1 MSKVKSTVEETKEL
15 PPLFAPVDL
24 WCSEKVKE
32 PRLPGR
38 EVMHFVEE
46 VISVTQGVQLLLE
59 IRTTDNLS
67 YNTTGE
73 AEPVMQHLLREG
85 DHVILSR
92 LCATSLRMLSRSA
105 SSFVDLVN
113 ERHDHEGN
121 TEKEGDNHG

>member
-1 MSKVKSTVEETKEL
+1 MSKIKSIAEETKEL
-15 PPLFAPVDL
+15 PPLFEPVTL

-46 VISVTQGVQLLLE
+46 VISVTQGVALLLG

-67 YNTTGE
+67 YNNTGKS
-73 AEPVMQHLLREG
+73 EPVMQRLLREG

-92 LCATSLRMLSRSA
+92 LCATSLQMLSRSA
-105 SSFVDLVN
+105 CGFVKFVN
-113 ERHDHEGN
+113 ERYDHEGK
-121 TEKEGDNHG
+121 TEKSGGNHG